1 MGRRGSD
8 LLTMFPYLPKDE
20 LFSLGEP
27 LRASSWN
34 RLIDASVYARDAW
47 SREHADGERHAS
59 IRIEQAAALLK
70 WDGGIWE
77 VVVADRIRLVN
88 VQTNATQAVLSL
100 EFVDLTFRSQL
111 DYAVIAQC
119 STGEPGVVLQP
130 TKTNTSFEVSVPAE
144 GEMLSIVVYGRQEIA
159 SAGGTMPATG
169 WNDLEIRTGDILSIE
184 ALHEAVDYYQSLRV
198 RMQEEHVADADGYLI
213 HPAPRWPSAV
223 AYLAPEIDIG
233 IRSLSRLHWRWGTGW
248 KSRPTIDPDPRDV
261 VIGWELDATGPQCV
275 LVGVE
280 WGDASWP
287 GDWERLRMSADGVDG
302 KGRLIMPGDTVDREG
317 RPVPVAEQIAGL
329 LLVVRAW

>member
-1 MGRRGSD
+1 
-8 LLTMFPYLPKDE
+8 MFPYLPKDE

-34 RLIDASVYARDAW
+34 RLVDASVYARDAW
-47 SREHADGERHAS
+47 SREHADGERHVS
-59 IRIEQAAALLK
+59 IRIEQAAALLA
-70 WDGGIWE
+70 WDGGKWD
-77 VVVADRIRLVN
+77 VVAADRIRLVN
-88 VQTNATQAVLSL
+88 VQVNATQAVLTF

-130 TKTNTSFEVSVPAE
+130 TKTNTSFELSVPAD
-144 GEMLSIVVYGRQEIA
+144 GEMLSILVYGRQESA
-159 SAGGTMPATG
+159 SFGGTPPPTG
-169 WNDLEIRTGDILSIE
+169 WNDLSIRTGDILSIE
-184 ALHEAVDYYQSLRV
+184 ALHESVDYYQSLRV
-198 RMQEEHVADADGYLI
+198 RMQNEHVSDADGYLF
-213 HPAPRWPSAV
+213 HPAPRWPSAI

-233 IRSLSRLHWRWGTGW
+233 IRSLSRMNWRWGTGW
-248 KSRPTIDPDPRDV
+248 KSRPTIDPDPEDV
-261 VIGWELDATGPQCV
+261 VIRWELDATGPQCV

-287 GDWERLRMSADGVDG
+287 GDWERLRMRADGVDG

-317 RPVPVAEQIAGL
+317 RPVPVAEHIAGL

>member
-1 MGRRGSD
+1 
-8 LLTMFPYLPKDE
+8 MFPYLPKDE

-34 RLIDASVYARDAW
+34 RLVDASVSARDAW

-59 IRIEQAAALLK
+59 IRIEQAAALLQWNGK
-70 WDGGIWE
+70 WEI
-77 VVVADRIRLVN
+77 VAADRLQLMY
-88 VQTNATQAVLSL
+88 VQIHATQALLNFEFADLS
-100 EFVDLTFRSQL
+100 FRSPL

-119 STGEPGVVLQP
+119 STGEPGVVLRA
-130 TKTNTSFEVSVPAE
+130 TKTTKSFDVAVPAG
-144 GEMLSIVVYGRQEIA
+144 GEMLSIVVYGRQESA
-159 SAGGTMPATG
+159 SFGGTPPPTG
-169 WNDLEIRTGDILSIE
+169 WNDIAIRTGDILSIE

-198 RMQEEHVADADGYLI
+198 RMQDEHVADADGYLI

-248 KSRPTIDPDPRDV
+248 KSRPTIDPDPQDV
-261 VIGWELDATGPQCV
+261 VIRWELDATGPQCV

-287 GDWERLRMSADGVDG
+287 GEWDRLRMSAAGVDG
-302 KGRLIMPGDTVDREG
+302 KGRLTMPGDSLDHEG
-317 RPVPVAEQIAGL
+317 RPAEVTEQIAGL
-329 LLVVRAW
+329 LLVVRAF

>member
-1 MGRRGSD
+1 
-8 LLTMFPYLPKDE
+8 MFPYLPKDE

-34 RLIDASVYARDAW
+34 RLVDASVYARDAW

-59 IRIEQAAALLK
+59 IRIEQAAALLA
-70 WDGGIWE
+70 WDGGKWD
-77 VVVADRIRLVN
+77 VVAADRLQLMN
-88 VQTNATQAVLSL
+88 VQIIATQAL
-100 EFVDLTFRSQL
+100 LTFAFADLRFRSPL

-119 STGEPGVVLQP
+119 STGEPGVVLQSK
-130 TKTNTSFEVSVPAE
+130 KTTESFDVAVPAG
-144 GEMLSIVVYGRQEIA
+144 GEMLSIVVYGRQESA
-159 SAGGTMPATG
+159 SAGGTMPAPG
-169 WNDLEIRTGDILSIE
+169 WNDLAIRTGDILSIE
-184 ALHEAVDYYQSLRV
+184 ALHEAMDYYQSLRV

-248 KSRPTIDPDPRDV
+248 KSRPTIDPDRQDV
-261 VIGWELDATGPQCV
+261 VIRWELDATGPQCV

-280 WGDASWP
+280 WGDESWP
-287 GDWERLRMSADGVDG
+287 GDWNRLRMSAAGVDG
-302 KGRLIMPGDTVDREG
+302 KGRLTMPGGTLDQEG
-317 RPVPVAEQIAGL
+317 MPVAVAEQIAGL